1 MLLLLGFQIP
11 RYLQKKHK
19 EGEWMARTEA
29 MQEVR
34 EGRWDKAGGKS
45 EIEKDGDDGMGGSNN
60 SSSSSSQSGRQSH
73 RLVTEVK

>member
-1 MLLLLGFQIP
+1 MAFQIP

-19 EGEWMARTEA
+19 EGEWMVRTEA

-45 EIEKDGDDGMGGSNN
+45 EIEKDGGDDEMGGSNN
-60 SSSSSSQSGRQSH
+60 SSSRW
-73 RLVTEVK
+73 E